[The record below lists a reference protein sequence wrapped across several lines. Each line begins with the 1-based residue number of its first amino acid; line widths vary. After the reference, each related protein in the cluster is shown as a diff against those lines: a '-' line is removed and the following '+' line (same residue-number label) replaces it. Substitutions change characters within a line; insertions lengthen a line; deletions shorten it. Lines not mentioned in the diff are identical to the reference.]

1 MDYLIRFVQIHET
14 FRKPET
20 DSLAE
25 MAGLDIEWLSYSEDS
40 PFAIIRF
47 KDTSDTNAAAKALL
61 ARSILGVAIYELWGA
76 GVDYDFLHDD
86 IRLRTQPIWDQYSR
100 KTFRFDMDSFY
111 GSRSA
116 SDQRSLIETFSY
128 MAFTG
133 GIRMKKPD
141 NQFRIFEE
149 YVLDGKIPHH
159 LYFGRLVAE
168 SDRKAMNK
176 YSLKKRNYIAT
187 TSMDAELSLVTANL
201 AQAAPGKLAYDPFM
215 GTGSFPVACAHFGA
229 AVFGS
234 DLDGRSI
241 RGKASRNVS
250 SNFDQYGTAAQ
261 YLGGLVADLT
271 NSPLREERFLNSIVC
286 DPPYG
291 VREGLK
297 VLGSTRVALKE
308 VVYLADGKPAHLQA
322 NYVPPKKPY
331 SFMRLLDDILDFS
344 AERLADDGRLC
355 MWMPV
360 AGVIEGEDPAAEE
373 DAVPDTEY
381 TIPRHPALELVSLCK
396 QDFNKWSRRLLT
408 YRRLRDVT
416 VDVEQL
422 LAYKAQRLVL
432 AEEIQDCG
440 KMRADDLN
448 AFRRKVW
455 CSNFVQNRRSMSKL
469 TYMQYFQG
477 FKEQAPGT

>member
-1 MDYLIRFVQIHET
+1 
-14 FRKPET
+14 
-20 DSLAE
+20 
-25 MAGLDIEWLSYSEDS
+25 
-40 PFAIIRF
+40 
-47 KDTSDTNAAAKALL
+47 
-61 ARSILGVAIYELWGA
+61 
-76 GVDYDFLHDD
+76 
-86 IRLRTQPIWDQYSR
+86 
-100 KTFRFDMDSFY
+100 MDSFY

-116 SDQRSLIETFSY
+116 SDQRSIIETFSY
-128 MAFTG
+128 MAFKG
-133 GIRMKKPD
+133 RIRMTKPD
-141 NQFRIFEE
+141 NHFRIFEE

-168 SDRKAMNK
+168 SGRKAMNK
-176 YSLKKRNYIAT
+176 YTLKKRNYIAT

-201 AQAAPGKLAYDPFM
+201 AQAGPGKLAYDPFM

-241 RGKASRNVS
+241 RGKGSRNVR
-250 SNFDQYGTAAQ
+250 SNFEQYGTAAQ

-271 NSPLREERFLNSIVC
+271 NSPLRDERVLSSIVC

-308 VVYLADGKPAHLQA
+308 VVYLTDGKAAHLQP

-344 AERLADDGRLC
+344 ADRLTDDGRLC

-360 AGVIEGEDPAAEE
+360 AGVVEGEDPAAEE

-381 TIPRHPALELVSLCK
+381 TIPRHPALELVTLCK

-408 YRRLRDVT
+408 YRRLNDRSVN
-416 VDVEQL
+416 VEQL
-422 LAYKAQRLVL
+422 LAYKAQRLIL
-432 AEEIQDCG
+432 AEESQDG
-440 KMRADDLN
+440 AKMRADDLN
-448 AFRRKVW
+448 AFRRKVHTIYVVCLCW
-455 CSNFVQNRRSMSKL
+455 LIRKL
-469 TYMQYFQG
+469 TVLPVLPRLQRASNRCIVSRRYDPVCCRAGPAHVLPQG
-477 FKEQAPGT
+477 VPALFLACIAMLWTSTLPGRARWEGIRTICFHLMEQILRKRRLSTMGSITFA